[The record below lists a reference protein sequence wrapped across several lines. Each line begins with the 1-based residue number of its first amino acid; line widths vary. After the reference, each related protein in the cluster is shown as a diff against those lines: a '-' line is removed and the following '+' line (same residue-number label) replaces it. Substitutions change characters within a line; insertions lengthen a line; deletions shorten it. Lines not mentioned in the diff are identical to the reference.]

1 MFSIHVRLKV
11 LTERGKEYSNVELNS
26 FRGNNGGGL
35 TVEDIQGRTIHP
47 DGTVIPF
54 TGKPYE
60 KLVEKTQGVKIMA
73 KVFTMPDV
81 EIGSIIE
88 YRYKLREG
96 DRYFVAPDWYIQSD
110 LFTRKA
116 HYQWQ
121 PTDHELITNDDRGQ
135 LTNSISWTPILPAGS
150 ELKQT
155 RLPSHEMGHDGQLI
169 FDLNV
174 HDIPPAPDEDF
185 MPPIAGLTYRVLFFY
200 SPYRSGDEFWKSE
213 SKHWAKLRDKFIGPG
228 PGVTAA
234 VKDIVAPSDT
244 ADQKLRK
251 IYAAVMKLENTS
263 YTRAHSSVEEKAQGF
278 KEVRNTEDIWER
290 KRGNND
296 QLADLFVAM
305 ARAAG
310 MKAYVGR
317 VTNRDR
323 VVFLKAYQTL
333 SQLNDDIAIVNLNGK
348 EQFFDP
354 GSRFC
359 PYQHLEWKHTMGAGI
374 RQSDAGGEIF
384 QTPGES
390 YNFSRTL
397 RVADLTMDQEGAVT
411 GTIKMTYSGAPG
423 LYWRQRFLQG
433 DSESLNRELR
443 TNAERLLPGSLE
455 LKIISIDKL
464 EDYEQPLVA
473 NFEVMGRLGSSTGK
487 RLLLPANLFEVNS
500 KPAFPHEKREIP
512 VSFSYPR
519 MNQDA
524 VRIKFPPALAL
535 ESVPPVTQLNFQ
547 KFAAYATKT
556 ESTPTSFTI
565 RRDYVLGEPFFL
577 PAEYAELR
585 SFYSKLENKDQE
597 SVVLTTVPVT
607 ARSASTAN

>member
-1 MFSIHVRLKV
+1 
-11 LTERGKEYSNVELNS
+11 
-26 FRGNNGGGL
+26 
-35 TVEDIQGRTIHP
+35 
-47 DGTVIPF
+47 
-54 TGKPYE
+54 
-60 KLVEKTQGVKIMA
+60 
-73 KVFTMPDV
+73 
-81 EIGSIIE
+81 
-88 YRYKLREG
+88 
-96 DRYFVAPDWYIQSD
+96 
-110 LFTRKA
+110 
-116 HYQWQ
+116 
-121 PTDHELITNDDRGQ
+121 
-135 LTNSISWTPILPAGS
+135 
-150 ELKQT
+150 
-155 RLPSHEMGHDGQLI
+155 
-169 FDLNV
+169 
-174 HDIPPAPDEDF
+174 
-185 MPPIAGLTYRVLFFY
+185 
-200 SPYRSGDEFWKSE
+200 
-213 SKHWAKLRDKFIGPG
+213 
-228 PGVTAA
+228 
-234 VKDIVAPSDT
+234 
-244 ADQKLRK
+244 
-251 IYAAVMKLENTS
+251 
-263 YTRAHSSVEEKAQGF
+263 
-278 KEVRNTEDIWER
+278 
-290 KRGNND
+290 
-296 QLADLFVAM
+296 
-305 ARAAG
+305 
-310 MKAYVGR
+310 
-317 VTNRDR
+317 
-323 VVFLKAYQTL
+323 
-333 SQLNDDIAIVNLNGK
+333 
-348 EQFFDP
+348 
-354 GSRFC
+354 
-359 PYQHLEWKHTMGAGI
+359 MGAGI

-519 MNQDA
+519 INQDA